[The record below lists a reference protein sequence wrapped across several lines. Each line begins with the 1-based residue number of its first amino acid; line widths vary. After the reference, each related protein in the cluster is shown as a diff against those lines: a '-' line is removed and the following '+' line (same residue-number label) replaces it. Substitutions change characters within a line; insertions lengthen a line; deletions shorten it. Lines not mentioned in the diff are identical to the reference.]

1 MKSNTKKKT
10 SGISDRIIIQHAAI
24 IMDGNGRWA
33 NQRGM
38 NRSEGHK
45 ASKNAIR
52 EAIKAAIHQHIPYLS
67 LFAFSTENWK
77 RPKIE
82 INYLFDIFSDFLI
95 QETPDLMEQGV
106 KIITSGSLI
115 KFPVKMQN
123 VVQKTMDVTSDNKV
137 LQVNLCL
144 DYSGRSEIVHAVRSA
159 IQQGVSPEEID
170 EKTFE
175 QFFYHPELPPIDL
188 LIRTSGEQ
196 RISNFM
202 LWQIAYAELVFI
214 PIMFPDF
221 TEKDFDAAV
230 QVFTNRDR
238 RYGGL

>member
-45 ASKNAIR
+45 ASKGAIR

-82 INYLFDIFSDFLI
+82 INYLFDIFSDFLL
-95 QETPDLMEQGV
+95 QEIPDLMELGV

-115 KFPVKMQN
+115 KFPVKMQIA
-123 VVQKTMDVTSDNKV
+123 VQKTIEITSDNQV

-144 DYSGRSEIVHAVRSA
+144 DYSGRSEIIHAVRSA
-159 IQQGVSPEEID
+159 IQQGVSPEKID
-170 EKTFE
+170 EKNFE

-202 LWQIAYAELVFI
+202 LWQMAYAELVFI

-221 TEKDFDAAV
+221 TEKDFNAAV
-230 QVFTNRDR
+230 QVFMNRDR